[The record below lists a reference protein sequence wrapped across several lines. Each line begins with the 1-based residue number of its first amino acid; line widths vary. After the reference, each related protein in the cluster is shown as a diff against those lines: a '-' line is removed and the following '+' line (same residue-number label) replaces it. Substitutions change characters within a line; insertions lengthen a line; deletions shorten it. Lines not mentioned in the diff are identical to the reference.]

1 MVKPID
7 TPFPSDLIENEW
19 KPLTKT
25 TGEPNAEALTN
36 ITNKGYHLFENDMS
50 AEYGAEESPSD
61 EKH

>member
-1 MVKPID
+1 
-7 TPFPSDLIENEW
+7 LIENEW